1 MNMNVNTKINGIKQM
16 TLTVLYIQGKERERE
31 RERET
36 KNTHFIYPGTRRFK
50 SLDVIIQKFFFCS
63 Y

>member
-31 RERET
+31 KR
-36 KNTHFIYPGTRRFK
+36 KIPILFIQA
-50 SLDVIIQKFFFCS
+50 LDGS
-63 Y
+63 NR

>member
-16 TLTVLYIQGKERERE
+16 TLTVLYIQGKERE